1 MSGSEEV
8 RLPIMR
14 ESVQVTRRDVAT
26 GRVRVRVIPETREE
40 TVEVTLQDRSV
51 MVEHV
56 PVGRFVE
63 QPPPVRTEGDITVI
77 PVVEE
82 RAVVTIRLFLREEL
96 RVQTISRTRV
106 EQRPVALRAERA
118 EIERLGPNEGEVQ
131 T

>member
-8 RLPIMR
+8 RLPIVR

>member
-8 RLPIMR
+8 RLPIVR
-14 ESVQVTRRDVAT
+14 ESAQVTRRDVAT